1 VINGIIIRVQGDT
14 REVPESPRR
23 LVHRAFFCIRVN
35 AVLACIHIHMLMG
48 TVALMIPI
56 SKLAAKKKKSGLH
69 RTGSSS
75 ELRDVEWRP
84 CSSPFPSPHG
94 LLISVLIKTFLLLHT
109 CLERCI
115 LLHKAKCTDKIDVPQ
130 RGMISRS
137 TIHLQLC
144 LHTYME

>member
-56 SKLAAKKKKSGLH
+56 SKLAA
-69 RTGSSS
+69 
-75 ELRDVEWRP
+75 
-84 CSSPFPSPHG
+84 
-94 LLISVLIKTFLLLHT
+94 
-109 CLERCI
+109 
-115 LLHKAKCTDKIDVPQ
+115 VP
-130 RGMISRS
+130 
-137 TIHLQLC
+137 LQS
-144 LHTYME
+144 